1 MADGNIIYGDQSG
14 GGGGG
19 ANEGFNGGAGG
30 DGGSGN
36 DVIDG
41 TSGNDIIV
49 GDGSGGGGGGAG
61 SSNSS
66 VGTAGTGGAGG
77 GGDDIINGGAGND
90 IIVGDGFNG
99 EDGEVGTSGFFGAG
113 GAGGTA
119 GIGGGNGGAGKKSVS
134 GLDGKDATEL
144 ANTGGAGGDGAS
156 GGNGVDGSG
165 DLVSGADTNGTIYN
179 FINGQL
185 ENFGTLAGTSNGFGA
200 GADTLDGGEGSDNL
214 FGLGG
219 GDTFVVDLS
228 DGESG
233 DIDTIWDFNA
243 AEGDTVKI
251 LGEDGVTD
259 ISINMATGSLAGE
272 SGNIAGTQNISADDS
287 AIYFADG
294 SALLLKDHQFSA
306 PEPCFLT
313 GTLVTMNDGG
323 QKAVE
328 QLAIGDSVQAS
339 DGSSH
344 AIKWMG
350 QRQVSVQ
357 FADVKSQNPICIT
370 AGALGDNTPVND
382 LYVSPDHAMYV
393 DEVLVQANA
402 LVNDV
407 SIYQVAEMP
416 EDFFYWHIEL
426 ASHEII
432 LAEGAATETFVD
444 NEARN
449 RFDNA
454 AEFDALYPN
463 AEPVAEMPIA
473 RVKSKRQLSQQ
484 TLRKLTALSKATR
497 LSA

>member
-1 MADGNIIYGDQSG
+1 MAGEAAVDGTAG
-14 GGGGG
+14 GGQ
-19 ANEGFNGGAGG
+19 AF
-30 DGGSGN
+30 
-36 DVIDG
+36 
-41 TSGNDIIV
+41 
-49 GDGSGGGGGGAG
+49 GSGGGGGIGGGIGGEGGYLAPGNPGMDG
-61 SSNSS
+61 SSAAGPAYTITDTGSTIYNTVNSNLAAINA
-66 VGTAGTGGAGG
+66 GTYAGTGAGFGG
-77 GGDDIINGGAGND
+77 GNDTLDGGAGND
-90 IIVGDGFNG
+90 QLMGMG
-99 EDGEVGTSGFFGAG
+99 
-113 GAGGTA
+113 
-119 GIGGGNGGAGKKSVS
+119 
-134 GLDGKDATEL
+134 
-144 ANTGGAGGDGAS
+144 
-156 GGNGVDGSG
+156 
-165 DLVSGADTNGTIYN
+165 GADT
-179 FINGQL
+179 
-185 ENFGTLAGTSNGFGA
+185 
-200 GADTLDGGEGSDNL
+200 
-214 FGLGG
+214 
-219 GDTFVVDLS
+219 FVMDLS
-228 DGESG
+228 DDAGTT
-233 DIDTIWDFNA
+233 DTIWDYKA
-243 AEGDTVKI
+243 IEGDSVKI
-251 LGEDGVTD
+251 LSEDGTTD
-259 ISINMATGSLAGE
+259 ISIDMKTGSLAGADA
-272 SGNIAGTQNISADDS
+272 NIAGTANGGADS
-287 AIYFADG
+287 AVFFADG
-294 SALLLKDHQFSA
+294 SMLIIKNHSFSD

-313 GTLVTMNDGG
+313 GTFVTMSDGS

-328 QLAIGDSVQAS
+328 KLTIGDSVQAIN
-339 DGSSH
+339 GSAH

-357 FADVKSQNPICIT
+357 FADAKSQNPICIT

-426 ASHEII
+426 ESHEII

-484 TLRKLTALSKATR
+484 TLSKLNALSKTAR

>member
-1 MADGNIIYGDQSG
+1 MADGEIIYGDESG

-19 ANEGFNGGAGG
+19 GDTGFNGGNGG
-30 DGGSGN
+30 DGGSSN

-41 TSGNDIIV
+41 TVGNDVIV
-49 GDGSGGGGGGAG
+49 GDGSGGGGGGG
-61 SSNSS
+61 
-66 VGTAGTGGAGG
+66 GKDGTGGTGGLGG

-90 IIVGDGFNG
+90 IIIGDGFNG
-99 EDGEVGTSGFFGAG
+99 LDGDAGSTGFFG
-113 GAGGTA
+113 T
-119 GIGGGNGGAGKKSVS
+119 GGNGGIAGIGAGNGGNGQK
-134 GLDGKDATEL
+134 GLGSQDGDDALE
-144 ANTGGAGGDGAS
+144 APGSGGAAGSSSNGGDGAS
-156 GGNGVDGSG
+156 GTST
-165 DLVSGADTNGTIYN
+165 LASGADTNGTIYN
-179 FINGQL
+179 YISGKL
-185 ENFGTLAGTSNGFGA
+185 EEFGTLDGTANGFGA
-200 GADTLDGGEGSDNL
+200 GNDTLNGGAGNDDL

-219 GDTFVVDLS
+219 ADTFVVDLS
-228 DGESG
+228 DSESG
-233 DIDTIWDFNA
+233 NFDTIWDFSA
-243 AEGDTVKI
+243 AEGDSVQI
-251 LGEDGVTD
+251 LSEDGTTD
-259 ISINMATGSLAGE
+259 ISIDMATGSLAGADTNI
-272 SGNIAGTQNISADDS
+272 SGTENISADDS
-287 AIYFADG
+287 AVYFSDG
-294 SALLLKDHQFSA
+294 SALLLKNHQFSA

-313 GTLVTMNDGG
+313 GTFVTMSDGS

-328 QLAIGDSVQAS
+328 KLTIGDSVQAIN
-339 DGSSH
+339 GSAH

-357 FADVKSQNPICIT
+357 FADAKSQNPICIT

-416 EDFFYWHIEL
+416 ADFFYWHIEL

-473 RVKSKRQLSQQ
+473 RVKTKRQLSQQ

>member
-1 MADGNIIYGDQSG
+1 MADGEIIYGDQSG

-19 ANEGFNGGAGG
+19 GDTDYNGGNGG
-30 DGGSGN
+30 NGGSGN

-41 TSGNDIIV
+41 TAGNDVIV
-49 GDGSGGGGGGAG
+49 GDGSGGGGGGG
-61 SSNSS
+61 
-66 VGTAGTGGAGG
+66 GKDGTGGTGG
-77 GGDDIINGGAGND
+77 LGGSGDDIINGGAGDD
-90 IIVGDGFNG
+90 IIIGDGFNG
-99 EDGEVGTSGFFGAG
+99 GDGADGTTGWLGSGGN
-113 GAGGTA
+113 GGTA
-119 GIGGGNGGAGKKSVS
+119 GIGAGNGGNGKKVPASQAGDDALEVPGS
-134 GLDGKDATEL
+134 GGTAGSSS
-144 ANTGGAGGDGAS
+144 NGGDGAAGSDTLAS
-156 GGNGVDGSG
+156 GV
-165 DLVSGADTNGTIYN
+165 DTNGTIYN
-179 FINGQL
+179 YISGKL
-185 ENFGTLAGTSNGFGA
+185 DEFGILDGTANGFGA
-200 GADTLDGGEGSDNL
+200 GNDTLDGGAGNDNL

-219 GDTFVVDLS
+219 ADTFVMDLS
-228 DGESG
+228 DDAGTT
-233 DIDTIWDFNA
+233 DTIWDFNA

-251 LGEDGVTD
+251 LSEDGITD
-259 ISINMATGSLAGE
+259 ISIDMATGSLAG
-272 SGNIAGTQNISADDS
+272 ADANISGTATDGTDS
-287 AIYFADG
+287 AVFFADG
-294 SALLLKDHQFSA
+294 SMLVIKDHAFSA

-313 GTLVTMNDGG
+313 GTSVTMSDGS

-328 QLAIGDSVQAS
+328 ELSIGDSVQAI

-357 FADVKSQNPICIT
+357 FADAKSQNPICIT